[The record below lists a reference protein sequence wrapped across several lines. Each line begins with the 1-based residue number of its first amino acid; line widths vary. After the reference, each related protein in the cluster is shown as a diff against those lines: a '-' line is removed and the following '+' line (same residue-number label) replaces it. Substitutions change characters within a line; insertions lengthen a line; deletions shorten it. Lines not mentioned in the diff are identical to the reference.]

1 MTTTVSDR
9 EMNECTLTKTVAGI
23 AVLGL
28 LSGCSADQ
36 VIRSGADAAACTALE
51 GTLESVAKAYK
62 DGVVDS
68 GVLDRVDELIGD
80 QVDVLLSSDFA
91 AEVRELGD
99 ALAQSDGAQGAQQRV
114 DDALSA
120 ISARCNSVGVKLD

>member
-1 MTTTVSDR
+1 MRALTNTFS
-9 EMNECTLTKTVAGI
+9 TLALL
-23 AVLGL
+23 AL

-51 GTLESVAKAYK
+51 GTLESVAQAYK

-68 GVLDRVDELIGD
+68 GVLDRVDELVGD

-99 ALAQSDGAQGAQQRV
+99 ALAQSDGAQDAQQRV
-114 DDALSA
+114 DDAFRA

>member
-1 MTTTVSDR
+1 MRALTNTFA
-9 EMNECTLTKTVAGI
+9 TLALL
-23 AVLGL
+23 AM

-36 VIRSGADAAACTALE
+36 VVRSGADAAACTALE
-51 GTLESVAKAYK
+51 GTLESVAQAYK

-80 QVDVLLSSDFA
+80 QVAVLLSSDFA

-99 ALAQSDGAQGAQQRV
+99 ALAQSDGAQDAQQRV

-120 ISARCNSVGVKLD
+120 ISARCNSVGVQLD

>member
-1 MTTTVSDR
+1 MRALTNTFS
-9 EMNECTLTKTVAGI
+9 TLALL
-23 AVLGL
+23 AL

-51 GTLESVAKAYK
+51 GTLESVAQAYK

-68 GVLDRVDELIGD
+68 GVLDRVDELVGD
-80 QVDVLLSSDFA
+80 QVDALLSSDFA

-99 ALAQSDGAQGAQQRV
+99 ALAQSDGVQDAQQRV
-114 DDALSA
+114 DDAVSA

>member
-1 MTTTVSDR
+1 MRALTNTFA
-9 EMNECTLTKTVAGI
+9 TLALL
-23 AVLGL
+23 AM

-36 VIRSGADAAACTALE
+36 IIRSGADAAACTALE
-51 GTLESVAKAYK
+51 GTLESVAQAYK

-80 QVDVLLSSDFA
+80 QVEVLLSSDFA
-91 AEVRELGD
+91 DEVRELGD
-99 ALAQSDGAQGAQQRV
+99 ALAQSDDAQGAQQRV

>member
-1 MTTTVSDR
+1 MR
-9 EMNECTLTKTVAGI
+9 ALTHTFAGL
-23 AVLGL
+23 AMLAM

-51 GTLESVAKAYK
+51 GTLESVAQAYK

-80 QVDVLLSSDFA
+80 QVEVLLSSDFA
-91 AEVRELGD
+91 DEVRELGD
-99 ALAQSDGAQGAQQRV
+99 ALAESDSAQGAQQRV

>member
-1 MTTTVSDR
+1 MR
-9 EMNECTLTKTVAGI
+9 ALTHAFAGLALLAI
-23 AVLGL
+23 

-51 GTLESVAKAYK
+51 GTLESVAQAYK

-68 GVLDRVDELIGD
+68 GVLARVDELIGD

-99 ALAQSDGAQGAQQRV
+99 ALAQSDGAQDAQQRV

>member
-1 MTTTVSDR
+1 MRALTNTFS
-9 EMNECTLTKTVAGI
+9 TLALL
-23 AVLGL
+23 AL

-51 GTLESVAKAYK
+51 GTLESVAQAYK

-68 GVLDRVDELIGD
+68 GVLDRVDELVGD

-99 ALAQSDGAQGAQQRV
+99 ALAQSDGAQDAQQRV

>member
-1 MTTTVSDR
+1 MRALTNTFA
-9 EMNECTLTKTVAGI
+9 TLALL
-23 AVLGL
+23 AM

-36 VIRSGADAAACTALE
+36 VVRSGADAAACTALE
-51 GTLESVAKAYK
+51 GTLESVAQAYR

-80 QVDVLLSSDFA
+80 QVAVLLSSDFA

-99 ALAQSDGAQGAQQRV
+99 ALAQSDGAQDAQQRV

>member
-1 MTTTVSDR
+1 MR
-9 EMNECTLTKTVAGI
+9 ALTNAIAGL

-28 LSGCSADQ
+28 LAGCSADQ

-51 GTLESVAKAYK
+51 GTLESVAQAYK

-80 QVDVLLSSDFA
+80 QVEVLLSSDFA

-99 ALAQSDGAQGAQQRV
+99 ALSQSDGAQDAQQRV
-114 DDALSA
+114 DDALGA
-120 ISARCNSVGVKLD
+120 ISARCNSVGVTLD

>member
-1 MTTTVSDR
+1 MRALSHTF
-9 EMNECTLTKTVAGI
+9 AGLALL
-23 AVLGL
+23 AV

-51 GTLESVAKAYK
+51 GTLESVARAYE

-68 GVLDRVDELIGD
+68 GVLDRIDELIGD
-80 QVDVLLSSDFA
+80 QVEVLLSSDFA

-99 ALAQSDGAQGAQQRV
+99 ALAQSGGAQDAQQRV